1 MKLFIRIFKFASP
14 IGKYAIPYFFCVL
27 IYAFF
32 NTFNFVLIIP
42 ILETLFGGIEAETI
56 QTVMPTFEFST
67 SYVTKLIEYFIF
79 YNFGAGKIDVKDV
92 LVVLSGIIV
101 TSMFISNLF
110 RYLAQKIMANFGIH
124 TLKKI
129 RDALFTNVMKLS
141 VGFFTNKR
149 KGDVLSRLNSD
160 IGIVQLIVTNTI
172 QVMFREPLLII
183 GYFAALLA
191 ISVKLT
197 VFTILVLPITALAI
211 GFIVKRLR
219 HYAHRS
225 QESMGELLTISDEAI
240 SGIKVVKSY
249 NITDY
254 IVKKYIDKGAYL
266 SWVQRKMASRQQ
278 LASPM
283 SEFLGVSA
291 ITIILIYGGGLV
303 ADGLFEASAFIAY
316 IAIFSQVTRPARAIT
331 DALSTIHQG
340 LAAGERVME
349 LMDMEPEITDDP
361 TKINCTEFKDKIE
374 FKDVHFS
381 YEAREVIKG
390 ISFTINKGETVAL
403 VGASGGGKSTITDLL
418 SRFYDVNSGSITV
431 DGIDLR
437 DYYLSSLRTHIGT
450 VSQDVVLFNDT
461 IKANI
466 ALGKIGA
473 TDEEIVKAAK
483 IANANDFIMEAPNGY
498 DTNIGDRG
506 AKLSGG
512 QRQRLSI
519 ARAVLKNPDIL
530 ILDEATSA
538 LDTQSEK
545 VVQEALNSL
554 LYGRTSLVVA
564 HRLSTI
570 QNADKILVIEDGR
583 IVETGTHTELIAKGG
598 EYKKLI
604 DIQKFK

>member
-1 MKLFIRIFKFASP
+1 MKLFLRIFKFASP
-14 IGKYAIPYFFCVL
+14 VGKYAIPYFICVL
-27 IYAFF
+27 IYAAF
-32 NTFNFVLIIP
+32 NSFNFVLIVP
-42 ILETLFGGIEAETI
+42 ILNTLFENSDKIITQVTMPEFKLSTTYLTDMI
-56 QTVMPTFEFST
+56 QYIV
-67 SYVTKLIEYFIF
+67 YTK
-79 YNFGAGKIDVKDV
+79 FGAGEVSTKDV
-92 LVVLSGIIV
+92 LMILSGIIV

-110 RYLAQKIMANFGIH
+110 RYLSQKIIANFGIH

-129 RDALFTNVMKLS
+129 RDSLFTRVMQLS
-141 VGFFTNKR
+141 VGYFTNKR

-183 GYFAALLA
+183 FYFITLIT
-191 ISVKLT
+191 ISAKLT
-197 VFTILVLPITALAI
+197 LFTVLVLPITALAI
-211 GFIVKRLR
+211 GFVVKRLR

-225 QESMGELLTISDEAI
+225 QESMGELLSISDEAI

-254 IVKKYIDKGAYL
+254 IIKKYIDKGTYL
-266 SWVQRKMASRQQ
+266 SDVQRKMASRQQ

-331 DALSTIHQG
+331 DTLSSIHQG

-349 LMDMEPEITDDP
+349 LMDTIPDIDDDP
-361 TKINCTEFKDKIE
+361 SKKHISEFKDKIE
-374 FKDVHFS
+374 YHDVHFS
-381 YEAREVIKG
+381 YETREVIKG
-390 ISFTINKGETVAL
+390 ISFTITKGETVAL
-403 VGASGGGKSTITDLL
+403 VGASGGGKTTISDLL

-437 DYYLSSLRTHIGT
+437 DYYLSSLRNHIGT

-473 TDEEIVKAAK
+473 TDDEIVRAAK
-483 IANANDFIMEAPNGY
+483 IANAHEFIMESPKGY

-506 AKLSGG
+506 TKLSGG

-545 VVQEALNSL
+545 IVQEALNSL

-570 QNADKILVIEDGR
+570 QNADKILVINDGV
-583 IVETGTHTELIAKGG
+583 IIEEGSHEELIARGG

>member
-14 IGKYAIPYFFCVL
+14 ISKYVIPYFFCIL

-42 ILETLFGGIEAETI
+42 ILQTLFEGVDKIAET
-56 QTVMPTFEFST
+56 TVMPEFKFSS
-67 SYVTKLIEYFIF
+67 SYVTELISYFIF
-79 YNFGAGKIDVKDV
+79 KNFGEGKIDIKSV
-92 LVVLSGIIV
+92 LMVLSGIVV

-110 RYLAQKIMANFGIH
+110 RYLAQKIIANFSIH

-129 RDALFTNVMKLS
+129 RDTLFTNVMKLS

-149 KGDVLSRLNSD
+149 KGDVLSRVNGD
-160 IGIVQLIVTNTI
+160 IGIVQLIITNTI
-172 QVMFREPLLII
+172 QVMLREPLLLIS
-183 GYFAALLA
+183 YFIALLS

-197 VFTILVLPITALAI
+197 IFTVLVLPVTALAI
-211 GFIVKRLR
+211 GFVVKRLR

-225 QESMGELLTISDEAI
+225 QESVGELLSISDEAI

-254 IVKKYIDKGAYL
+254 ITQKYIDKGSFL
-266 SWVQRKMASRQQ
+266 SSVQRKMATRQQ

-303 ADGLFEASAFIAY
+303 ADGMFEAGAFIAY

-349 LMDMEPEITDDP
+349 LMDMTSDIDDDP
-361 TKINCTEFKDKIE
+361 NKIHMNEFKENIK
-374 FKDVHFS
+374 FQNVYFS
-381 YEAREVIKG
+381 YEEREVIKG

-418 SRFYDVNSGSITV
+418 SRFYDVDSGAITIDGV
-431 DGIDLR
+431 DIR
-437 DYYLSSLRTHIGT
+437 EYYLTSMRNHIGV

-473 TDEEIVKAAK
+473 SDEEIIKAAK
-483 IANANDFIMEAPNGY
+483 IANAHEFIMDAPNGY

-512 QRQRLSI
+512 QRQRISI

-545 VVQEALNSL
+545 AVQEALNSL

-570 QNADKILVIEDGR
+570 QNADKILVIDDGR
-583 IVETGTHTELIAKGG
+583 IIESGSHEELIAKGG